1 MWLPKRDMQSCYPY
15 SCQHQQIKSSQREMH
30 LPSSSMLHPMYTTYL
45 QGIWTMFEAWNLVD
59 GKEALLLFAPG
70 FRKWN
75 RFCDLL
81 CKIMIYV
88 LSKRDRECDSEWE
101 GQEGKA
107 IESGAGAILGNKI
120 WRKTNMTMT
129 IVTADFPSSD
139 CAELFFT
146 VHCSPIGRC
155 CLYRAYRSV

>member
-1 MWLPKRDMQSCYPY
+1 M
-15 SCQHQQIKSSQREMH
+15 EMH
-30 LPSSSMLHPMYTTYL
+30 LPCSNMLHRLYTTYL
-45 QGIWTMFEAWNLVD
+45 QGMWTMFEAWNLVD

-107 IESGAGAILGNKI
+107 IERGPGPDP
-120 WRKTNMTMT
+120 REQNMTQ
-129 IVTADFPSSD
+129 DQYDDDDSD
-139 CAELFFT
+139 GRFSVARLRGT
-146 VHCSPIGRC
+146 VFHSPLQPDRTLLSI
-155 CLYRAYRSV
+155 